1 MVSDPCANPYKTC
14 SWKNSSPAFGRFSVC
29 VCCSTCCSPPG
40 GGCTCRLVSVCPQ
53 HTGNATHGVPCTGGR
68 HRPQGASGGTTQAP
82 HCLENHQGF
91 SFRAVLI
98 TSQLC
103 PHPAPHRC
111 PWLPLSP
118 TGCSLHSSLGVFLI
132 TISTY
137 CLCPARSPCSR
148 LAGWLEFPAPHDP
161 H

>member
-14 SWKNSSPAFGRFSVC
+14 SWKNSSPAFGWFSMH

-53 HTGNATHGVPCTGGR
+53 DTGSATHDVPYTGGWQ
-68 HRPQGASGGTTQAP
+68 RPLGVSGGTTQVP
-82 HCLENHQGF
+82 HCLDNHQGF

-98 TSQLC
+98 RSRLC
-103 PHPAPHRC
+103 PRPAPHRR
-111 PWLPLSP
+111 PRLPLSP
-118 TGCSLHSSLGVFLI
+118 TGCSPRSSLGISLVP
-132 TISTY
+132 ISTC

-148 LAGWLEFPAPHDP
+148 LAGWLEFPVPHEP
-161 H
+161 R